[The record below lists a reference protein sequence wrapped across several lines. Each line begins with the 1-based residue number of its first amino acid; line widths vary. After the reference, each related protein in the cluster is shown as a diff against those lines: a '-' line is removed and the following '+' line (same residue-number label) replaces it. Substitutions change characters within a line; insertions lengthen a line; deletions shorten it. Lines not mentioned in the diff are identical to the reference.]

1 MSTDPAPATD
11 TNQPDDRALVASA
24 SQGDLGAY
32 DQLVRRYQARIYG
45 LVYNMTSSK
54 EDAEDL
60 VQDVFV
66 KAFSSLKG
74 FRGTSSFYTWIYRIA
89 INRTINF
96 LKKRK
101 KRQALSLNDVDEGVE
116 RDPAY
121 VELSARESPARD
133 TSLLEL
139 QEKLNKAL
147 LTLSEK
153 HRTVV
158 VLHDIQGLPHEEIAR
173 MTGCSEGTVRSRLF
187 YARQQLQ
194 GELAEFA
201 P

>member
-1 MSTDPAPATD
+1 MTAEEKKDEAAID
-11 TNQPDDRALVASA
+11 ERDLLARAK
-24 SQGDLGAY
+24 QGEMLAY
-32 DQLVRRYQARIYG
+32 DELVRHYQGRIYA
-45 LVYNMTSSK
+45 LVYNMTSNK

-66 KAFSSLKG
+66 KAYASLARFEEK
-74 FRGTSSFYTWIYRIA
+74 SSFYTWVYRIA
-89 INRTINF
+89 INRTLNF
-96 LKKRK
+96 LKKRQRNPK
-101 KRQALSLNDVDEGVE
+101 MSLDDVDNGVE

-121 VELSARESPARD
+121 VELSARESPFRD
-133 TSLLEL
+133 ATLSEL

-147 LTLSEK
+147 MTLSEN

-158 VLHDIQGLPHEEIAR
+158 VLHDIQGVPHEEIAS
-173 MTGCSEGTVRSRLF
+173 MIGCSQGTVRSRLF

-194 GELAEFA
+194 AELSEFA